1 MRPLQYFT
9 VKYEEEKSENSF
21 AYYMY
26 ISYDLQNQVFNIREF
41 LNRNI
46 EFWSLKL
53 P

>member
-21 AYYMY
+21 EYY
-26 ISYDLQNQVFNIREF
+26 ISYDLHNQVFNIREF